1 MLAVGFMP
9 LRICGQRSLKT
20 ITGHTTRPTSAKV
33 RQAVFNIWQG
43 RIQHCRWLDLCAGTG
58 AMGAEALI
66 RGAQWVV
73 AIEQSAAACQVIRQN
88 WSAVAQPEQQT
99 LILRG
104 DVRQKL
110 QHLPL
115 PEFDFI
121 YFDPPYNSNLYLPVL
136 ELLWQQQ
143 RLAVGGEIA
152 VECRTKD
159 PPDLG
164 AIAQIGWQQH
174 RLKTYG
180 STMLILLQAGNPQQS
195 CPQRH

>member
-1 MLAVGFMP
+1 MP
-9 LRICGQRSLKT
+9 LRISGQRSLKT
-20 ITGHTTRPTSAKV
+20 VTGPRTRPTSAKV
-33 RQAVFNIWQG
+33 RQAIFNIWQG
-43 RIQHCRWLDLCAGTG
+43 RIQNCRWLDLCAGTG
-58 AMGAEALI
+58 AMGAEALM

-73 AIEQSAAACQVIRQN
+73 AVEQSAAACQVIRKN
-88 WSAVAQPEQQT
+88 WQAVAQPAQQT

-110 QHLPL
+110 HQLPL

-136 ELLWQQQ
+136 TLLWQQQ

-152 VECRTKD
+152 VECHTKS
-159 PPDLG
+159 PPDLE
-164 AIAQIGWQQH
+164 AIAQIGWQQQ

-180 STMLILLQAGNPQQS
+180 STMLILLKA
-195 CPQRH
+195 